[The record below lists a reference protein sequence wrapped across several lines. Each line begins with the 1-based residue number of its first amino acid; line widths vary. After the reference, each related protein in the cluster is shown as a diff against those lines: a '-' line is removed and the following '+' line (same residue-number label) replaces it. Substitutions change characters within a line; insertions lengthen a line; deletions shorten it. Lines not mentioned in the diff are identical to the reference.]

1 MVTKDLWI
9 TEDQLRDSSEQ
20 SDAITIRAGEE
31 KLLSG
36 KAAGAGTWQ
45 CDMTGETQG
54 CAHKGKVRAKPPR
67 TALVQAV
74 KVTHHH
80 QVICWLVS
88 PRAALE

>member
-36 KAAGAGTWQ
+36 KAAGVGMWQ
-45 CDMTGETQG
+45 CDMAGETRG
-54 CAHKGKVRAKPPR
+54 CAHKGKVMAKPPC
-67 TALVQAV
+67 TALVQAAS
-74 KVTHHH
+74 
-80 QVICWLVS
+80 IS
-88 PRAALE
+88 AAVAGFPK